1 MRTVR
6 ELEHLYEERLREL
19 RFFSLEERRL
29 WRDLIV
35 IIRKDTEFLHMLIVI
50 RQSGMVLN

>member
-6 ELEHLYEERLREL
+6 GLEHLYEERLREL

-29 WRDLIV
+29 WGDLIV

>member
-6 ELEHLYEERLREL
+6 GLEHLYEERLREL
-19 RFFSLEERRL
+19 CFFSLEERRL
-29 WRDLIV
+29 WGDLIV
-35 IIRKDTEFLHMLIVI
+35 IIRRNTEFLYVPIVI